1 MPRFIN
7 WRFALAALSIV
18 YCAVMWRTAWIAD
31 DAMITLR
38 SVQNFIHGYGPV
50 FHVNERVQSFTHAS
64 WFFLTT
70 AATLATGGPYSGII
84 SSGFLINLAT
94 LGVLA
99 RQFGKSAIY
108 LLCAMLLS
116 KAFVDFANSGLEN
129 PLTFLLLALL
139 IPLAATDD
147 TPRKWMLAGLYCGLL
162 ILTRPDLGLMLA
174 AMTAAFFRRPGF
186 AWVAIGLLPL
196 IAWEAFS
203 LFYYGSLIPNT
214 ALAKLNT
221 GLPRIELV
229 IQGFVYLIYSAVFD
243 PLTILIIAFFLC
255 LSFRRKS
262 LRFVA
267 GFVLAYIAYTVWIGG
282 DFMAGRFF
290 TPPFFASLIGL
301 ALLLRK
307 RSLQQIWERRAA
319 WVLVLAGLPAIYLNL
334 AYVAYGI
341 HIGSDFA
348 GGSFF
353 VPPLLTSIAGIAL
366 LMRERPLPRLWTRR
380 AVHGTILAGVPAV
393 CLMLTVGGSYD
404 IHMIKGIED
413 ERSHYFSRGYGL
425 ADGALSAGFPK
436 LPEWRVEKAYPQEV
450 NVVCG
455 RLGTLSLR
463 AGPNAHYV
471 DECGLAD
478 PLLARLPAQD
488 GKRMNWRIGHVKRSV
503 PEGYVESIE
512 GGDAAIAHS
521 VVADLHEDLRI
532 ALSTPLPN
540 PDRFGAIWRLHTKD
554 YGIASMRTAAA
565 ASPAAGQNPL
575 AACSWFGM
583 EFWKRAEEED
593 VERCAIWRLHTKEH
607 GIASTRTA
615 AAASPATGQN
625 ALAACSWFRMEFW
638 KRAEEEDVERCVGRG
653 ARIDAQDNKYGA
665 TPLHWAAE
673 HGTMGAVRALIDAGA
688 YIDAKDDRGRRPL
701 HRAAAHGTADAVQS
715 LINAGAAVDARTYQ
729 NRTPLH
735 AAAHFGKPEAARL
748 LINAGADIE
757 ARTRVGSTPL
767 HEATEDGTAESVR
780 ALVDAGAN
788 VKARNLFGRYPAD
801 LAKRNDA
808 VRNDPVYL
816 LLSNGRR

>member
-1 MPRFIN
+1 M
-7 WRFALAALSIV
+7 
-18 YCAVMWRTAWIAD
+18 
-31 DAMITLR
+31 
-38 SVQNFIHGYGPV
+38 
-50 FHVNERVQSFTHAS
+50 
-64 WFFLTT
+64 
-70 AATLATGGPYSGII
+70 
-84 SSGFLINLAT
+84 
-94 LGVLA
+94 
-99 RQFGKSAIY
+99 
-108 LLCAMLLS
+108 
-116 KAFVDFANSGLEN
+116 
-129 PLTFLLLALL
+129 
-139 IPLAATDD
+139 
-147 TPRKWMLAGLYCGLL
+147 
-162 ILTRPDLGLMLA
+162 
-174 AMTAAFFRRPGF
+174 
-186 AWVAIGLLPL
+186 
-196 IAWEAFS
+196 
-203 LFYYGSLIPNT
+203 
-214 ALAKLNT
+214 
-221 GLPRIELV
+221 
-229 IQGFVYLIYSAVFD
+229 FD
-243 PLTILIIAFFLC
+243 PLTILVMAFFLF
-255 LSFRRKS
+255 LSFHRKS
-262 LRFVA
+262 QRFVA

-301 ALLLRK
+301 ALLLRE
-307 RSLQQIWERRAA
+307 RSLQRIWERRAA
-319 WVLVLAGLPAIYLNL
+319 WALVLAGLPAIYLNL
-334 AYVAYGI
+334 AYVAYSI

-353 VPPLLTSIAGIAL
+353 VPPLLASITGIAL
-366 LMRERPLPRLWTRR
+366 LMRGRPLPRLWARR
-380 AVHGTILAGVPAV
+380 AVQGTILAGMPAA
-393 CLMLTVGGSYD
+393 CLMLVVGSSYD

-413 ERSHYFSRGYGL
+413 ERGHYFSRGYGL
-425 ADGALSAGFPK
+425 ADGALSAGLPK
-436 LPEWRVEKAYPQEV
+436 LPEWRVEKTYPQEV

-455 RLGTLSLR
+455 GLGTLSLR

-478 PLLARLPAQD
+478 PLLARLPAPD
-488 GKRMNWRIGHVKRSV
+488 GKRMNWRIGHIKRSV
-503 PEGYVESIE
+503 PEGYVESIK
-512 GGDAAIAHS
+512 GGDAAIAHAA
-521 VVADLHEDLRI
+521 VADLHEDLRT

-540 PDRFGAIWRLHTKD
+540 PVRFGAIWRLHTKD
-554 YGIASMRTAAA
+554 YGIASIRTAAA
-565 ASPAAGQNPL
+565 DSPAAG
-575 AACSWFGM
+575 
-583 EFWKRAEEED
+583 R
-593 VERCAIWRLHTKEH
+593 
-607 GIASTRTA
+607 
-615 AAASPATGQN
+615 N

-673 HGTMGAVRALIDAGA
+673 HGATGAVRALIDAGA

-701 HRAAAHGTADAVQS
+701 HRAAGHGTAEAVRA

-788 VKARNLFGRYPAD
+788 VKARNLLGRYPAD

-808 VRNDPVYL
+808 VRNDPVYW